1 MKGMAVQSKQL
12 RQGFLD
18 YFAGQNHT
26 IAPSSSLV
34 PEKDPSLLFTNAGM
48 VQFKNTFLGQEK
60 RAYNRATS
68 SQKCVRAGGKHND
81 LENVGRTLRHHTFF
95 EMLGNF
101 SFGDYFKKEAIAY
114 AWEYLLKNLGLD
126 LSRMWFT
133 VYREDDEARELWKA
147 VGAPS
152 DRIVG
157 LGEKDNFWSMG
168 DEGPC
173 GPCSEII
180 YDLGENVG
188 CRRPTCGLECDCD
201 RFLEIWNLV
210 FMQYERT
217 RDGQMTK
224 LPNPSIDTG
233 MGLERICSVMQGKI
247 SNYDTDLFAPLIR
260 KLEEISGGVY
270 GENEQSDVAFR
281 VIADH
286 IRGATFIINDG
297 VLPSKDGRG
306 YVLRRI
312 MRRAI
317 RFGKKLGIEKEF
329 LGELSRVL
337 VEMMDDVYPDIR
349 NNYAYILKVLQ
360 GEEERFLETLT
371 NGMRLYEEVRGDLA
385 ATGQKVIPGDVVYR
399 LYDTFG
405 FPVDITEDMAGEDN
419 LVIDAEG
426 FTKALEEQKERSRI
440 DWKAKKEGWSKELG
454 DAIPEGAKNIF
465 TGYETLESEG
475 AVLSAARDGLAVE
488 ELTAGEEGDLFFDV
502 TPFYGEA
509 GGQVC
514 DEGIVETND
523 SRGVVIAVNRVRD
536 DLWSHHVRVEKG
548 SFRKGQK
555 ARLVV
560 DLERRKSIARN
571 HSATHLLQFGLRK
584 ILGDHVKQSGSLVD
598 PDHLR
603 FDFSHFQALT
613 PEEIIAVEDAA
624 NDKILASI
632 DVKTELKTKEEAI
645 REGATALFEE
655 KYGEAV
661 RVVKMADFSA
671 ELCGGTH
678 VKNTGEIGS
687 LAIISEGS
695 LAYGVRRIEA
705 VTGKAAI
712 RYRRK
717 LEGMVKSL
725 AKELNTELEKVPER
739 IEALIAELDS
749 REKELQRIKEGSIRK
764 QVDDAIG
771 RAWEKEG
778 AQVVSLYI
786 EGANA
791 EYLRKVTDLIRN
803 KVKGCVA
810 VAGTRDD
817 SKGLIVVSVAKEIQD
832 RFSAGKIVKSIAEKF
847 GGKGGGNPAMA
858 QGGVPG
864 EKVEEALRS
873 LKDIL

>member
-1 MKGMAVQSKQL
+1 MDQGADMA
-12 RQGFLD
+12 
-18 YFAGQNHT
+18 
-26 IAPSSSLV
+26 
-34 PEKDPSLLFTNAGM
+34 
-48 VQFKNTFLGQEK
+48 
-60 RAYNRATS
+60 
-68 SQKCVRAGGKHND
+68 
-81 LENVGRTLRHHTFF
+81 
-95 EMLGNF
+95 
-101 SFGDYFKKEAIAY
+101 
-114 AWEYLLKNLGLD
+114 
-126 LSRMWFT
+126 
-133 VYREDDEARELWKA
+133 
-147 VGAPS
+147 
-152 DRIVG
+152 
-157 LGEKDNFWSMG
+157 
-168 DEGPC
+168 C
-173 GPCSEII
+173 GP
-180 YDLGENVG
+180 D
-188 CRRPTCGLECDCD
+188 CGIGKCDCD

-217 RDGQMTK
+217 KDGQMTK

-233 MGLERICSVMQGKI
+233 MGLERICSVMQGKV
-247 SNYDTDLFAPLIR
+247 SNYDTDLFIPLIR
-260 KLEEISGGVY
+260 KLEDISGGVY
-270 GENEQSDVAFR
+270 GENPQSDIAFR

-286 IRGATFIINDG
+286 VRGATFVINDG

-329 LGELSRVL
+329 LGELSRLL
-337 VEMMDDVYPDIR
+337 VDMMEDVYPDVR

-371 NGMRLYEEVRGDLA
+371 NGMRLYEEVRDGLRA
-385 ATGQKVIPGDVVYR
+385 RGQRVIPGDVVYR

-405 FPVDITEDMAGEDN
+405 FPVDITEDMAAEDS

-426 FTKALEEQKERSRI
+426 FAKALEEQKERSRG
-440 DWKAKKEGWSKELG
+440 DWKAKKEGWSRELT
-454 DAIPEGAKNIF
+454 DAIPEGARNIF
-465 TGYETLESEG
+465 TGYEALESE
-475 AVLSAARDGLAVE
+475 ATVVSAARDGAAAE
-488 ELTAGEEGDLFFDV
+488 ELAAGEEGDLFFDV

-514 DEGIVETND
+514 DEGLVESGD
-523 SRGVVIAVNRVRD
+523 SRAVVTAVNRVRD

-548 SFRKGQK
+548 SFREGQK

-560 DLERRKSIARN
+560 DRERRKSIARN
-571 HSATHLLQFGLRK
+571 HSATHLLQYGLRK

-613 PEEIIAVEDAA
+613 PEEIIAVEDTA
-624 NDKILASI
+624 NEKILAAI
-632 DVKTELKTKEEAI
+632 DVNTELKTKEEAI

-678 VKNTGEIGS
+678 VQNTGEIGS

-717 LEGMVKSL
+717 LEGMVKAL
-725 AKELNTELEKVPER
+725 AKELNTEMEKVPER
-739 IEALIAELDS
+739 VEALIADLS
-749 REKELQRIKEGSIRK
+749 MREKELQRVREGGVRQ
-764 QVDDAIG
+764 QVEAAIG
-771 RAWEKEG
+771 RAREKDG
-778 AQVVSLYI
+778 AQIIFLYVD
-786 EGANA
+786 GAKA
-791 EYLRKVTDLIRN
+791 DDLRKVTDLIRS
-803 KVKGCVA
+803 KVKSCIA
-810 VAGTRDD
+810 VAGTRDE
-817 SKGLIVVSVAKEIQD
+817 SKGLIVVSVAKELQD
-832 RFSAGKIVKSIAEKF
+832 RFSAGKIVKGICERF
-847 GGKGGGNPAMA
+847 GGKGGGNPNMA

-873 LKDIL
+873 LEEIL